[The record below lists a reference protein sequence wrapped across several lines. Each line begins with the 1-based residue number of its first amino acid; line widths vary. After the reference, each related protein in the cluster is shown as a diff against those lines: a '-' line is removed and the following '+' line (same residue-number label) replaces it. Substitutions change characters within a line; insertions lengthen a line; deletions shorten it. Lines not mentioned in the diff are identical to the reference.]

1 MFFNTVSNYVKT
13 LVLSMSLK
21 NFTEMSKFNRVSAD
35 TIQRRLCSADNSHQE
50 MLKIA
55 QRFFQKKATLYLVC
69 DETFSHHKYS
79 KLIEGT
85 DDHFDSKIHHEIR
98 SHKILA
104 FGITDGKHILPFAS
118 YFLFGKMLPVKQSPS
133 RNEIVQKMVLKTKK
147 DFPDKNIILVADGAF
162 GKIEMLKW
170 CIQNKID
177 AEFRMTKSYKVFFQN
192 KSEKIQNIK
201 ALLPKGK
208 QMARTIKAVW
218 HEMNLYLTAQKRID
232 KKGNETIV
240 YQVSTYFAKPSQ
252 HVKIYKK
259 RWTIEKMFRTTKQY
273 LGLQDCQSTKMQTQK
288 NHIAAVF
295 LAYSYVVIEQ
305 KRKGL
310 KSAEEAIS
318 ALKLKNQRIA
328 KKCNK
333 LKHVIESRISAYC

>member
-1 MFFNTVSNYVKT
+1 MFFNTVSSYVKT
-13 LVLSMSLK
+13 LILSMSLK

-35 TIQRRLCSADNSHQE
+35 TIQRKLREEDCSHQE
-50 MLKIA
+50 MLKMA
-55 QRFFQKKATLYLVC
+55 QLFFSKKNTLYLVC

-104 FGITDGKHILPFAS
+104 FGITDGKHILPISS
-118 YFLFGKMLPVKQSPS
+118 YFLFGKMLPEKQSPS
-133 RNEIVQKMVLKTKK
+133 RIEIVQNMITIIKR
-147 DFPDKNIILVADGAF
+147 DFPMKKIILVADGAF

-170 CIQNKID
+170 CIQNKVD

-192 KSEKIQNIK
+192 KFEKIQNIK
-201 ALLPKGK
+201 DLQPKGK
-208 QMARTIKAVW
+208 QMARTIKVVW

-240 YQVSTYFAKPSQ
+240 YQVSTFFVKPSQ

-295 LAYSYVVIEQ
+295 LAYSHVVVEQ

-318 ALKLKNQRIA
+318 ALKLKNERIL

-333 LKHVIESRISAYC
+333 LKCSIRSSISACC

>member
-1 MFFNTVSNYVKT
+1 MFFNTVQNYVKT
-13 LVLSMSLK
+13 LILSTALK
-21 NFTEMSKFNRVSAD
+21 NFTAMGKFNRVSAD
-35 TIQRRLCSADNSHQE
+35 TIQRKLQSEDLSHKE
-50 MLKIA
+50 MLKIS
-55 QRFFQKKATLYLVC
+55 QTFFNKNNTLYLVC

-85 DDHFDSKIHHEIR
+85 DDHFDSKIHKEIR
-98 SHKILA
+98 SHKILT
-104 FGITDGKHILPFAS
+104 FGITDGKHFLPLSS
-118 YFLFGKMLPVKQSPS
+118 YFLFGKMLPEKQAPS
-133 RNEIVQKMVLKTKK
+133 RNEIVQNMVIKTKK
-147 DFPDKNIILVADGAF
+147 DFPMKRIILVADGAF

-170 CIQNKID
+170 CVKNKVD

-192 KSEKIQNIK
+192 KSQKIQDIK
-201 ALLPKGK
+201 ALQPNSK
-208 QMARTIKAVW
+208 QTARTIKAIW

-259 RWTIEKMFRTTKQY
+259 RWTIEKMFRTAKQY
-273 LGLQDCQSTKMQTQK
+273 LGLQECQATTDQNQL

-295 LAYSYVVIEQ
+295 LAYSHVVIEQ

-310 KSAEEAIS
+310 KSAEEAIR
-318 ALKLKNQRIA
+318 ALKLQNERFL
-328 KKCNK
+328 KKGNK
-333 LKHVIESRISAYC
+333 LKVLIRSSSSAYC

>member
-1 MFFNTVSNYVKT
+1 
-13 LVLSMSLK
+13 MSLK

-35 TIQRRLCSADNSHQE
+35 TIQRKLRAEDQSHQE
-50 MLKIA
+50 LFKIA
-55 QRFFQKKATLYLVC
+55 QSFFSKNNTLYLVC

-104 FGITDGKHILPFAS
+104 FGITDGKHILPLSS
-118 YFLFGKMLPVKQSPS
+118 YFLFGKMLPEKQSPS
-133 RNEIVQKMVLKTKK
+133 RIEIIQKMIIKTKN
-147 DFPDKNIILVADGAF
+147 DFPMKKIILVADGAF

-170 CIQNKID
+170 CIQNKVD
-177 AEFRMTKSYKVFFQN
+177 AEFRMTKSYKVMFQN

-201 ALLPKGK
+201 NLQPKGK
-208 QMARTIKAVW
+208 QMARTIKAIW

-240 YQVSTYFAKPSQ
+240 YQVSTYFSKPSQ
-252 HVKIYKK
+252 HVKVYKK

-295 LAYSYVVIEQ
+295 LAYSHVVVEQ

-318 ALKLKNQRIA
+318 ALKLKNERISN
-328 KKCNK
+328 KCNS
-333 LKHVIESRISAYC
+333 LKRTIQSSFSVNY